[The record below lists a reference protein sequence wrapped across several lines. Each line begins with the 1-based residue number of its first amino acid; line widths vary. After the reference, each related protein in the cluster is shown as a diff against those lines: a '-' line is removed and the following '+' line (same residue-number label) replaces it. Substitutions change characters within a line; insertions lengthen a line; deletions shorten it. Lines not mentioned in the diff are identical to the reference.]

1 MARLLGG
8 PTITQLPI
16 DCSVNNYKFI
26 WLAGRPSPPQT
37 EVTMQCNFESRRRR
51 YKQCQNGDLPR
62 NYPFSC
68 ALQKETDNDKSRLV
82 QMLALLRCRSASSC
96 QSNKS
101 QREGRREVDRK
112 NRSRGQFYA
121 EVEKEGGREGE
132 VELEIGFL

>member
-1 MARLLGG
+1 
-8 PTITQLPI
+8 
-16 DCSVNNYKFI
+16 
-26 WLAGRPSPPQT
+26 
-37 EVTMQCNFESRRRR
+37 MQCNFESRRRR

-62 NYPFSC
+62 DYPFSC

-82 QMLALLRCRSASSC
+82 QMLALLRCRSATSC

-101 QREGRREVDRK
+101 QRTREGRGREGGREVDRK

-121 EVEKEGGREGE
+121 EVEKERSREGE

>member
-1 MARLLGG
+1 MLRNM
-8 PTITQLPI
+8 
-16 DCSVNNYKFI
+16 SNN
-26 WLAGRPSPPQT
+26 
-37 EVTMQCNFESRRRR
+37 TMQLQITTTALQIERP
-51 YKQCQNGDLPR
+51 NGDLPR